1 MDFKFCCKPYV
12 ERVRDPISCNGAT
25 RPVMGNATTAP
36 PPPLIATV
44 IIAEVRR
51 IVSSSLYHEK
61 NHVGATVTAV
71 AVLIP
76 FATPRPRIMSP
87 TRTPIMGPGI
97 TKFKFARGSI
107 ISIIPLAASNP
118 ATR

>member
-25 RPVMGNATTAP
+25 SPVMGNATNRSSSSS
-36 PPPLIATV
+36 IATA
-44 IIAEVRR
+44 IIADVRR

-71 AVLIP
+71 VVLIP
-76 FATPRPRIMSP
+76 IVCAFPWQYCLKRPVFS
-87 TRTPIMGPGI
+87 
-97 TKFKFARGSI
+97 
-107 ISIIPLAASNP
+107 SNYLFIQLK
-118 ATR
+118 T